1 VKLLAE
7 KIYNEEISGVDQ
19 VFDEFKSNQKREL
32 LSQLYDKPAL
42 SCEKIESIEK
52 YYNFGSTKNSE
63 ILFRLSSFSFIYCL
77 FVYFFKAHVINSKD
91 GFVWVLKLDGNL

>member
-1 VKLLAE
+1 MNCLFFLFNSRFDYTIANQVKLLAE
-7 KIYNEEISGVDQ
+7 KIYNEEVNGVDQ

-32 LSQLYDKPAL
+32 LSQLYEKPAL

-63 ILFRLSSFSFIYCL
+63 ILFRLSNFFFIACI
-77 FVYFFKAHVINSKD
+77 V
-91 GFVWVLKLDGNL
+91 

>member
-1 VKLLAE
+1 MKLLAE
-7 KIYNEEISGVDQ
+7 KIYNEEISDVDQ
-19 VFDEFKSNQKREL
+19 VFNEFKSNQKREL

-63 ILFRLSSFSFIYCL
+63 ILFRLRNFFFFLLIL
-77 FVYFFKAHVINSKD
+77 FTFVTLLNQID
-91 GFVWVLKLDGNL
+91 GFA